1 MVEVRRVT
9 AGDAVLLDP
18 ASREWN
24 AVRASELTLRPT
36 PITAQPS
43 LYVQAKW
50 NDEPYGILAR
60 LAVRAA
66 HDGARLYFRLFW
78 MDETNNE
85 GIRDTDQ
92 FADAAAVLFPVNSD
106 APLQSMG
113 SPEAPVNAWYWR
125 ADLED
130 PLSITAQGT
139 GTTRRTQDTE
149 LQAQG
154 HHSNG
159 AWNLVICRRLASS
172 GEGYISLTPG
182 VSGKVGFAVWQGA
195 NQERGGLKAATLEW
209 EPLEIEA

>member
-1 MVEVRRVT
+1 VT

-66 HDGARLYFRLFW
+66 HDGARLYLRLFW

-139 GTTRRTQDTE
+139 GTTRRTH
-149 LQAQG
+149 AAG
-154 HHSNG
+154 
-159 AWNLVICRRLASS
+159 LASS
-172 GEGYISLTPG
+172 VSLGSAHAPLH
-182 VSGKVGFAVWQGA
+182 SAVIAGWPPA
-195 NQERGGLKAATLEW
+195 AATPATKRSPRRYCSSLRSS
-209 EPLEIEA
+209 PVRRAMMRSKAPRR